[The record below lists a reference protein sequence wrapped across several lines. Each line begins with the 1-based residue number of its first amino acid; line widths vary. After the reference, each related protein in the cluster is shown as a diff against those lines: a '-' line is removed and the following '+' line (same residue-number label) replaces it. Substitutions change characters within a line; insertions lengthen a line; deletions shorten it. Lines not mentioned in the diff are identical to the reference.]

1 MMQIVQEV
9 CKRPG
14 LNKAAFDMPA
24 IYIPSLTVKVP
35 RCENQIDEVAKEVS
49 KVIDQMIQ
57 GTLNTLE
64 KDCEAISA
72 RVDEKL
78 EKDRLDRTYNMK
90 ARSKGLLCAIL
101 SLLFPLLLFLNFLA
115 KAGGGG
121 FLESILGKDIAMSII
136 YYVTWLFNSIPDE
149 SYSYAIAAHA
159 FLCFFFL
166 VLARFLAR
174 TRPTL
179 ARQERRALADI
190 QTYVQNSV
198 KTKKAQ
204 LYKEY
209 LQQSVDKDF
218 MS

>member
-136 YYVTWLFNSIPDE
+136 YYVV
-149 SYSYAIAAHA
+149 SYYTHS
-159 FLCFFFL
+159 
-166 VLARFLAR
+166 
-174 TRPTL
+174 
-179 ARQERRALADI
+179 
-190 QTYVQNSV
+190 SV
-198 KTKKAQ
+198 
-204 LYKEY
+204 
-209 LQQSVDKDF
+209 
-218 MS
+218 